1 MRPTAAKPLF
11 PADMP
16 FAGVVIRYPL
26 DGLFRIS
33 EPPES
38 ATIGLHGHD
47 GVPLNMC
54 AVVFRITDIVASQM
68 CDIIQTPH
76 VRIPLV
82 RLETHHLVAEFAHV
96 FQMASGHPREY
107 RIVVGASIRVA

>member
-1 MRPTAAKPLF
+1 
-11 PADMP
+11 MP
-16 FAGVVIRYPL
+16 FAGVVIRDPL

-38 ATIGLHGHD
+38 ATIGLHGHH

-68 CDIIQTPH
+68 RDIIQTLH
-76 VRIPLV
+76 VRISLV
-82 RLETHHLVAEFAHV
+82 RLETHHLVAEFAQV
-96 FQMASGHPREY
+96 SQMASGHPREY
-107 RIVVGASIRVA
+107 RIAVSAPIRVAQGMSWLYVRIRG